1 MPCTSIAPN
10 HFGQVPIIL
19 VGSKLFWSGPKHF
32 GQGQI
37 RLFWAN
43 FYSLDLSKMIW
54 TGLKQIGPVQNDCYS
69 TKMIWTVQNY
79 VGLIEGQGIRK
90 QENHEKVYM

>member
-37 RLFWAN
+37 RLFWDN
-43 FYSLDLSKMIW
+43 FCNIDLTKMIW
-54 TGLKQIGPVQNDCYS
+54 TQSKQIGHVQNDWCS
-69 TKMIWTVQNY
+69 TKMIWTVQNHF
-79 VGLIEGQGIRK
+79 GPMEGHGIIDIAF
-90 QENHEKVYM
+90 H